1 MAYSNG
7 YDLTAATTA
16 LFGRLGWS
24 ESTLSVE
31 NKTSKSGRKFD
42 DGSFHSVVSVANIK
56 SVFPAQQ
63 DSAAWNTAFT
73 TLQQAVIARCLNT
86 VFNINE
92 AIEQVHLYDRITED
106 EQTLDLPG
114 RAIGYRIRLASKG
127 GHTVRINTATFY
139 LDSAATF
146 NLYLFAAGNSA
157 AIKTA
162 SVTSVA
168 NQKTTIQLDDWFL
181 SRKEGTV
188 FYIVYFQ
195 DDLAGGKAIQEQVCW
210 NRTLVFGADSIDA
223 VATGATTFER
233 NELGIRGDSAGLN
246 LHVSGFV
253 DHTQNIVNQPWLFDN
268 LLGLAMACQVA
279 EAILYSQRSNKDER
293 QIKHNIDQFGLML
306 DLSGTVPITD
316 APHIFGLRQRFEKE
330 AARVREAFYPKP
342 KAKTVILC

>member
-1 MAYSNG
+1 
-7 YDLTAATTA
+7 
-16 LFGRLGWS
+16 
-24 ESTLSVE
+24 
-31 NKTSKSGRKFD
+31 
-42 DGSFHSVVSVANIK
+42 
-56 SVFPAQQ
+56 
-63 DSAAWNTAFT
+63 
-73 TLQQAVIARCLNT
+73 
-86 VFNINE
+86 
-92 AIEQVHLYDRITED
+92 
-106 EQTLDLPG
+106 
-114 RAIGYRIRLASKG
+114 
-127 GHTVRINTATFY
+127 
-139 LDSAATF
+139 
-146 NLYLFAAGNSA
+146 
-157 AIKTA
+157 
-162 SVTSVA
+162 
-168 NQKTTIQLDDWFL
+168 
-181 SRKEGTV
+181 
-188 FYIVYFQ
+188 VYFQ

-233 NELGIRGDSAGLN
+233 NEVGIRGDSAGLN